1 MKIDISLRWKTGIY
15 KITNLINKKCYVGSS
30 VDVYQRGC
38 MYRHLVKRKKLH
50 NKHLQSAFE
59 KYGFENFNFELL
71 EECSKNISI
80 YDLHQLEQSYIN
92 SMHPEYN
99 KRTIVDTNHLLN
111 HSLETKNKISE
122 SLKKSFKNGT
132 KIINRIQPHN
142 IKVSLFDLDGNLIQD
157 FPGLA
162 HCADYVG
169 CTATSIGCAIKSR
182 SRRIRNY
189 IVLRTED
196 SDIISDLVNTEL
208 KKLGKRVTVL
218 NIIDNTITEFLNA
231 KDCSKFIKCKKTE
244 TVKKFYET
252 GKIWKKTYKI
262 IKYG

>member
-1 MKIDISLRWKTGIY
+1 
-15 KITNLINKKCYVGSS
+15 
-30 VDVYQRGC
+30 

-59 KYGFENFNFELL
+59 KYVFENFNFELL
-71 EECSKNISI
+71 EECSKDISI

-142 IKVSLFDLDGNLIQD
+142 IKVSLFDLSGNHIQD

-162 HCADYVG
+162 HCAEFIG
-169 CTATSIGCAIKSR
+169 CSATSIKRATESR
-182 SRRIRNY
+182 SRRIKNY

-196 SDIISDLVNTEL
+196 SVMISNFTNTEI
-208 KKLGKRVTVL
+208 KKLGKEVIIL
-218 NIIDNTITEFLNA
+218 NILDNTLTEFPNA
-231 KDCSKFIKCKKTE
+231 KECLKFIKCKKTE

-252 GKIWKKTYKI
+252 GKIWKKMYKI